1 MNSVIGKIQNY
12 IAHNKGRVD
21 SAEVIVES
29 AEQEVKRLEEEMK
42 LMKEEIKTFE
52 IGPMEEKI

>member
-1 MNSVIGKIQNY
+1 M
-12 IAHNKGRVD
+12 
-21 SAEVIVES
+21 ES